1 MKSRG
6 IIYFDFEDMSLSEIG
21 DQEKKLKEIVA
32 AMKLTTP
39 TLVAADA
46 KVKERRGEAGL
57 DLDKFKFRTS

>member
-1 MKSRG
+1 
-6 IIYFDFEDMSLSEIG
+6 MSLSEIG
-21 DQEKKLKEIVA
+21 DKEKKLKEIVS

-57 DLDKFKFRTS
+57 DVDKFKFTTS